1 MKNKVRI
8 TREQIQSMHDHLSGM
23 AFANKQQKRDLKI
36 FYNLLTPKEIYVKYT
51 SYSLHPDNSIESEII
66 VHCIKPNG
74 SISNCADKFEN
85 LRERMQFESNFIEVD
100 LDANGN
106 IVFV

>member
-23 AFANKQQKRDLKI
+23 AFPNKQQKRDLKI
-36 FYNLLTPKEIYVKYT
+36 FYNLLTPKEIYVKFT
-51 SYSLHPDNSIESEII
+51 SYSLLPDNSIESEII

-74 SISNCADKFEN
+74 SIMNCVEQFDD
-85 LRERMQFESNFIEVD
+85 LRQRMQFESNFIEVD